1 MKPRGVL
8 LSNDNGLLI
17 IDWHDGHQCEL
28 RLVDLRAA
36 CPCALC
42 DVSERREGMSSVT
55 EGPSRE
61 LMQISQVGNYALQLF
76 WMDGHASGIYNWEL
90 LRYLCRCTGSLSGE
104 TSE

>member
-1 MKPRGVL
+1 MKPRGVV
-8 LSNDNGLLI
+8 LSNEEGLLI
-17 IDWHDGHQCEL
+17 VDWYDGHQCEL

-42 DVSERREGMSSVT
+42 SLGEPREEMSSVT
-55 EGPSRE
+55 ESQSRE

-90 LRYLCRCTGSLSGE
+90 LRNLCRCARSLSGE
-104 TSE
+104 AGE